1 MSTELNFGT
10 WLKQRRSDLGLTQDE
25 LAGQL
30 GFSPAMLRKL
40 EAGDR
45 RPSGQIASLLAAYF
59 RLPAD
64 EREAFIA
71 FARGS
76 AHAPVTGVVTS
87 SASSSI
93 APWRRLYVHHSNL
106 PSALSPLIGREDEV
120 QAARDL
126 LLHPKTRLLTLTG
139 TAGIGKTRLALQVAS
154 GLLEQ
159 FEDGTYFVDLSPV
172 IDPNAVLPTLAHTLE
187 LKEEGGRSIER
198 ALLEYV
204 RERRMFFVLDNFEQV
219 LEAASSV
226 VMLLQ
231 VSPWIKVLVTSREA
245 LHVRGERRFSVP
257 PLGIPDRRKVLSLEA
272 LAQYPSVQ
280 LFIERAQEI
289 EPDFALN
296 QNNREDIAA
305 LCAGLEGLPLAI
317 ELAAAHANHLSAG
330 EMRSALGS
338 RLRLLTGGARDAP
351 ARHRTLRGA
360 IEWSYNLLHEDEQR
374 LFRHLG
380 VFVGGFTLETL
391 DALFV
396 EQPGGHAGTTEL
408 LRSLADKHLV
418 HAERQ
423 SSKPDEKQAVLRFK
437 LLEAIRE
444 YATERMEQHR
454 ETEEIGR
461 RHADYYLAL
470 ADRAYQHFIGPQE
483 PGWGAKQI
491 AWIDK
496 LEGEL
501 DNIRAAL
508 DWFQVGAEAE
518 STKGTSTYESLQKG
532 LRLATSLTRV
542 WYGRG
547 YFTEGVERLMA
558 LLAMV
563 PKPLPGEPHRL
574 RAIYAAALQIVGRL
588 APSRGGDSAWARPL
602 LEESIKIA
610 TELHDKQLIARALLI
625 LGSLALSQGDYPAAR
640 SYQLDCLKL
649 YKELGND
656 WGAAAALDDLGN
668 IELDEGNLELAR
680 PLLEESLSLFRAVGE
695 DFGAASVLGSLG
707 LVAYY
712 QKEYDAAHALW
723 EDSLEMRR
731 GVGDSRVCNSLILLG
746 LAAAHQGDYHESKS
760 LLEEGLIMARQM
772 DSGFDIFRALAGYG
786 VLESLQNNPEQA
798 APLFGAAEALL
809 TERQIRLSP
818 SRRADLDS
826 EIAAASSQVPEEV
839 WSKAWARGSD
849 MSLEEVVAFALAYKI
864 TNERQVVRR

>member
-1 MSTELNFGT
+1 MSTELNFAT
-10 WLKQRRSDLGLTQDE
+10 WLKQRRSELGLTQDE

-40 EAGDR
+40 ESGDR

-64 EREAFIA
+64 EGEAFIA

-76 AHAPVTGVVTS
+76 AHAPVEDEATS
-87 SASSSI
+87 SAPSSI
-93 APWRRLYVHHSNL
+93 APWRRVYVRHSNL
-106 PSALSPLIGREDEV
+106 PAALTTLVGRDDQV

-159 FEDGTYFVDLSPV
+159 FEDGTYFVDLAPV
-172 IDPNAVLPTLAHTLE
+172 VDPNAVLPTLAHTLD
-187 LKEEGGRSIER
+187 LKEEGGRSIET

-245 LHVRGERRFSVP
+245 LHVRGERRFPVP
-257 PLGIPDRRKVLSLEA
+257 PLGIPDRRQVISPEA

-280 LFIERAQEI
+280 LFIERAREI

-296 QNNREDIAA
+296 PNNCGDIAA
-305 LCAGLEGLPLAI
+305 LCAGLDGLPLAI
-317 ELAAAHANHLSAG
+317 ELAAAHANRLSAA
-330 EMRSALGS
+330 EMRSALSS

-360 IEWSYNLLHEDEQR
+360 IEWSYNLLQEDEQR
-374 LFRHLG
+374 LFRCLG
-380 VFVGGFTLETL
+380 VFVDGFTSAAL
-391 DALFV
+391 DALY
-396 EQPGGHAGTTEL
+396 EGQLGGHDGTIDL
-408 LRSLADKHLV
+408 LMSLADKHLV
-418 HAERQ
+418 RAERQ
-423 SSKPDEKQAVLRFK
+423 TSEPDEKQAALRFK

-444 YATERMEQHR
+444 YTLERMEQHG

-461 RHADYYLAL
+461 KHADYYLSL
-470 ADRAYQHFIGPQE
+470 ADRSYQHFIGPQE
-483 PGWGAKQI
+483 PGWGTKQI
-491 AWIDK
+491 AWMDRV
-496 LEGEL
+496 EGEL

-508 DWFQVGAEAE
+508 DWFQARAEAE
-518 STKGTSTYESLQKG
+518 SEAGTSTYDSLEKG
-532 LRLATSLTRV
+532 LLLATALTRV

-547 YFTEGVERLMA
+547 YFTEGLERLTA
-558 LLAMV
+558 FLTMV
-563 PKPLPGEPHRL
+563 PKPVPGEPRRL
-574 RAIYAAALQIVGRL
+574 RATYAAALQVVGRL
-588 APSRGGDSAWARPL
+588 APSQGGDSAWALPL

-610 TELHDKQLIARALLI
+610 TELDDKQLIARALLL

-640 SYQLDCLKL
+640 SYQSDCLKL
-649 YKELGND
+649 YRELGNE

-668 IELDEGNLELAR
+668 IELHEGNLALAQ
-680 PLLEESLSLFRAVGE
+680 PLLEESLSLYRAVSE
-695 DFGAASVLGSLG
+695 DFGAASVLTSLG

-712 QKEYDAAHALW
+712 QKDYDAAYTLW
-723 EDSLEMRR
+723 EDSLKLRR
-731 GVGDSRVCNSLILLG
+731 AVGDSRVCNSLILKG
-746 LAAAHQGDYHESKS
+746 LAAAQQGDYHEAKS
-760 LLEEGLIMARQM
+760 LLEEGLIVARQNKL
-772 DSGFDIFRALAGYG
+772 GFRHLQGANELRSAGKPARQPGESSAALRCGGSA
-786 VLESLQNNPEQA
+786 
-798 APLFGAAEALL
+798 
-809 TERQIRLSP
+809 
-818 SRRADLDS
+818 
-826 EIAAASSQVPEEV
+826 
-839 WSKAWARGSD
+839 ARGEAD
-849 MSLEEVVAFALAYKI
+849 PPGPI
-864 TNERQVVRR
+864 TQDETQL